1 MPMYNLTIYRSNY
14 PKSLGGLWK
23 YYRREPFLDAND
35 TISIFLVANNDSS
48 QFKFKII
55 IIIVVIIII
64 IIIIITSKIA
74 NVGRKDVEIM
84 VLLKYLSRN
93 TFFNCKINLIKLGLM
108 NV

>member
-48 QFKFKII
+48 
-55 IIIVVIIII
+55 
-64 IIIIITSKIA
+64 
-74 NVGRKDVEIM
+74 
-84 VLLKYLSRN
+84 
-93 TFFNCKINLIKLGLM
+93 
-108 NV
+108 

>member
-55 IIIVVIIII
+55 IIIIIIVVI

-93 TFFNCKINLIKLGLM
+93 TFI
-108 NV
+108 